1 MHITNT
7 PVSPTAAND
16 IPTWRSWLTL
26 VVLSICYVFSLL
38 DRLIL
43 SLLVDPLKASLSLT
57 DVQVGLLQGPAFAI
71 LYATMGVPLGLLADR
86 ANRRNMIAGAVA
98 FWGLCT
104 AASGAVRSFTGIAFA
119 RVGVGAGEA
128 ALTPAAYSM
137 IGDIFKRERLG
148 IAMGVYTA
156 GGTLGSGVALLI
168 GGSIYR
174 RFEAMPAIHAPLL
187 GDLHAWQATMIAVGL
202 PGMMLGLLVLLI
214 VREPARRRGTG
225 QQQRFREVLTMIRS
239 RGGFYFPA
247 FAAYAA
253 SAGILYGFVSWTPT
267 FLTRT
272 FALGPAE
279 VGARFGPVM
288 IVAGLFGP
296 LLAGYM
302 SDRLHPRRGVL
313 APFAVM
319 SVLFALTATA
329 AVFAFRADDFSSAL
343 IGCGIVGLLGTGLL
357 GLSPLAL
364 QLGTAPHLRGQVAGI
379 NLMIGNLLGL
389 GLGPLSVAAVSQ
401 HVLRTQSLGL
411 ALAIVIT
418 VICALG
424 LIASV
429 STRRFVSGNDSS
441 GAQPEGI

>member
-1 MHITNT
+1 MTHTT
-7 PVSPTAAND
+7 D
-16 IPTWRSWLTL
+16 IPGSSTAQVDIPAWRAWLTL
-26 VVLSICYVFSLL
+26 IMLSICYVFSLL
-38 DRLIL
+38 DRLII
-43 SLLVDPLKASLSLT
+43 SLLVDPLKASLSLS

-86 ANRRNMIAGAVA
+86 ANRRNMIAAAVT

-104 AASGAVRSFTGIAFA
+104 AASGAVRSFTGIAIA

-128 ALTPAAYSM
+128 ALTPAAYSL

-148 IAMGVYTA
+148 LAMGVYTA

-168 GGSIYR
+168 GGGIYR
-174 RFEAMPAIHAPLL
+174 MFEAMPSIQAPLL
-187 GDLHAWQATMIAVGL
+187 GDLHAWQATLIAVGV
-202 PGMMLGLLVLLI
+202 PGMMLGLLVLLL
-214 VREPARRRGTG
+214 VREPARRRSTN
-225 QQQRFREVLTMIRS
+225 QQQSFREVLAMIRN
-239 RGGFYFPA
+239 RGSFYFPA

-267 FLTRT
+267 FLART
-272 FALGPAE
+272 FSLGPAE
-279 VGARFGPVM
+279 IGARFGPVM

-319 SVLFALTATA
+319 SLLFVFIAVA
-329 AVFAFRADDFSSAL
+329 AAFAFRADDFSAAL

-357 GLSPLAL
+357 GLPALAL

-401 HVLRTQSLGL
+401 HVLQTHSLGL
-411 ALAIVIT
+411 ALAIVIA
-418 VICALG
+418 VISALG
-424 LIASV
+424 LVASI
-429 STRRFVSGNDSS
+429 STRRLVAVS
-441 GAQPEGI
+441 AEGM